1 MKKYF
6 KQIIKNPTITGSLMM
21 IVGSN
26 ATNFINYIYHLLM
39 GRLLGPSSYGELASL
54 LSLVGLIGMVPAALS
69 LVAVKYVSSAKNGQE
84 INNLVAWIN
93 KKTLLAGII
102 ILVVIS
108 LASPFLASFM
118 KINSTGLI
126 FIIAGTFL
134 FSLPSLYYKS
144 ILQGLLRF
152 KETVIGVLIEN
163 STKLI
168 LGVLLVYIGFSVGG
182 ALTAFLMATFLGWL
196 FSRYFLKDYL
206 TSDSIGEI
214 KVRSMVAYS
223 VPVLVQSVAITSLY
237 STDLIL
243 VKHFFSPET
252 AGLYAALSTLGKIIF
267 FAVGP
272 IGAVMFP
279 MVSKRK
285 AEGVDYKKVFN
296 YSFITTAVVSFI
308 ILAVYWWV
316 PRLAITILYG
326 SLYLEIANL
335 LVWFGV
341 FITLFTLSSLLI
353 NFHLSLERTKVVFL
367 PFLAAV
373 FQFIGIWFYHSTL
386 TDVILVSIVVNAL
399 LLFSLLIFHKIANDK

>member
-102 ILVVIS
+102 ILIVIS

-118 KINSTGLI
+118 KIKNTGLI

-152 KETVIGVLIEN
+152 KETIIGVLIEN
-163 STKLI
+163 STKLA

-182 ALTAFLMATFLGWL
+182 ALIAFLMATFLGWL

-206 TSDSIGEI
+206 TSDSTGEI

-223 VPVLVQSVAITSLY
+223 VPVLIQSVAITSLY

-386 TDVILVSIVVNAL
+386 TNVILVSIVVNAL
-399 LLFSLLIFHKIANDK
+399 LLFSLLIFHKITNDK